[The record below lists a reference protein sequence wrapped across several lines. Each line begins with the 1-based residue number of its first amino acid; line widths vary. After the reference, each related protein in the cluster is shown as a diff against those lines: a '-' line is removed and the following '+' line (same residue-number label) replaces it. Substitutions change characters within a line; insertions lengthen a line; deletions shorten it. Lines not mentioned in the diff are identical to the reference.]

1 MTAYFSRDRSAN
13 GIQTQQILSRARGQ
27 MTNQIRRQKVVS
39 VANRFKN
46 LPTTVGW
53 NGYRGRPPPSWRT
66 FGLKETRCVRRE
78 TDARSVTVREQIPA
92 VYPSELIFLGAKSL

>member
-1 MTAYFSRDRSAN
+1 MRDGPVIEMTAYFSRDRSAN

-46 LPTTVGW
+46 LPTTVG
-53 NGYRGRPPPSWRT
+53 GMAIEDDRLPVGER
-66 FGLKETRCVRRE
+66 
-78 TDARSVTVREQIPA
+78 
-92 VYPSELIFLGAKSL
+92 LG